1 MGTSSG
7 RAIVPLEVSRKIVKS
22 LNKQEPS
29 VSSFW
34 CEKID
39 QKSNR
44 FICYISHDQI
54 IDEININ

>member
-7 RAIVPLEVSRKIVKS
+7 RAIVPLEVSRKILKS
-22 LNKQEPS
+22 LDKQEQS

-39 QKSNR
+39 QISNR
-44 FICYISHDQI
+44 FICYNSHDQI
-54 IDEININ
+54 IDWININ